1 MCTYRVL
8 LVCAL
13 LPAVCASALMKRGD
27 SATRTAAEKQ
37 KEALEALKR
46 MFEARRQKLPAGSF
60 DADLDTTACGVGTT
74 KIIKI

>member
-1 MCTYRVL
+1 M
-8 LVCAL
+8 CAL

-27 SATRTAAEKQ
+27 SGTRTEAEKK

-46 MFEARRQKLPAGSF
+46 TFGRGGRNYRAGSF